1 MMEKKLQKLF
11 DSLEPEELSPLP
23 SGSFSYSLARSEEN
37 RVTADILYRLGFSG
51 YAKGKKRNV
60 AKIVL
65 IAAIL
70 TVLLMISAVAYY
82 LSGGRFFQSLL
93 PKESYQIAE
102 SFIFSDLC
110 AAQNESCR
118 FTVES
123 AMRDGHY
130 TTVILSLEALDG
142 NSLEG
147 VYPDLDVTV
156 SPAGRLRPGMSLEA
170 LQTEENMAKK
180 RYYILV
186 VKSTESFEQVELH
199 LKGLRTGS
207 DTESWTESLSIS
219 AEITSAPILKG
230 EYAEIKAE
238 LSPFGLWIDL
248 PEKWEG
254 TGLISASLP
263 VHDLFLIYRDG
274 TEKGASA
281 KEFADPERME
291 TVGWGATEMPNGS
304 GRAYISIRFTFF
316 EDLSQI
322 EALRL
327 DNLRIPFRGE
337 Q

>member
-1 MMEKKLQKLF
+1 MMEKELQKLF
-11 DSLEPEELSPLP
+11 DSLDPEEISPLP
-23 SGSFSYSLARSEEN
+23 NGSFSYPLARSREN
-37 RVTADILYRLGFSG
+37 RVTADILHRIGISA
-51 YAKGKKRNV
+51 YAEGKKRN
-60 AKIVL
+60 AGRIVL

-93 PKESYQIAE
+93 PQESYQIAE

-156 SPAGRLRPGMSLEA
+156 SPAGRLCPGMSLEA
-170 LQTEENMAKK
+170 LQTEENMANK
-180 RYYILV
+180 RYYILL
-186 VKSTESFEQVELH
+186 VKSTERFEQADLH

-207 DTESWTESLSIS
+207 ETESWPEPLSLS
-219 AEITSAPILKG
+219 AEVTSAPVLKG

-254 TGLISASLP
+254 TELLSASRP
-263 VHDLFLIYRDG
+263 VHDLFLTYTDG

-281 KEFADPERME
+281 EEFADPERME
-291 TVGWGATEMPNGS
+291 TIGWGATEMPNGS

-327 DNLRIPFRGE
+327 DNMRIPFRGE